1 MCFFFFWHE
10 LFHLFFQTAHPA
22 NPEPTP
28 ELEGDEDLL
37 LNHLHARLKD
47 QSYMI
52 ALDDVCDTKVWD
64 YLQRAF
70 PKQDNGS
77 LVLLTTSLLEV
88 AKSAESFHISRMP
101 DFDEHA
107 AWELLCLVMFNGPPC
122 QPKLNEVGKKI
133 VKNCRGLRLVIPKV
147 LLFVSRTKNSPEQ
160 WNNIAED
167 EENPIFTVA
176 HELFQVLR
184 LAQYVACCYPY
195 LVKHN

>member
-1 MCFFFFWHE
+1 MSFFFFWHK
-10 LFHLFFQTAHPA
+10 LFHLPFQTAHSA

-28 ELEGDEDLL
+28 ELGGDEDLL
-37 LNHLHARLKD
+37 LNHLRTRLKD

-88 AKSAESFHISRMP
+88 A
-101 DFDEHA
+101 
-107 AWELLCLVMFNGPPC
+107 AWELLCLVMFNDPPC

-133 VKNCRGLRLVIPKV
+133 VKNCQGLRLVIPKV
-147 LLFVSRTKNSPEQ
+147 LLFVPRTKNSPEQ

-184 LAQYVACCYPY
+184 FAQYVACFYPY
-195 LVKHN
+195 LVKQN